1 MLEHCI
7 FHHRQ
12 AHLQSSRPH
21 LLATIVSDIW
31 QLLTTWIREH
41 WENVEPSFSIFHSKS
56 QLIVRIACSLRHL
69 SSYIARPMTT
79 IEKPFLSFFLRAHN
93 FQVVR
98 EENLTD
104 FSWRDAFPS
113 EGEINHKWCIH
124 LLLVMKLFPRHVILR
139 SLFLDKRYKNRP
151 KKSHTIKHLKAPR
164 WLYGSTK

>member
-21 LLATIVSDIW
+21 LLATVVSDMTITFNLN
-31 QLLTTWIREH
+31 QRTLRKRRTIIFDISFK
-41 WENVEPSFSIFHSKS
+41 EPVDRKNCVQPKTLKFLYRTSNDDNRKTISFI
-56 QLIVRIACSLRHL
+56 
-69 SSYIARPMTT
+69 
-79 IEKPFLSFFLRAHN
+79 FFLRAHN

-151 KKSHTIKHLKAPR
+151 KKAIQLNI
-164 WLYGSTK
+164 